1 MIAKISEVAKTKTT
15 LLLTSTGNYKKNV
28 SALLK
33 LFVKEKKIPGVYV
46 TVNKSCKDMMDDFG
60 SAGISEEKV
69 FVIDMI
75 TETTGGTA
83 AKKPNCLYLHSPQSL
98 TDLAIALDEA
108 VNAIKGKEK
117 FVIIDS
123 ISTLFVYNPP
133 STVVQFAHFITNKM
147 RSWGVH
153 GVLIGLTKEI
163 DDKTKSLLSQF
174 CDEVVKDE

>member
-1 MIAKISEVAKTKTT
+1 MTANLSGAAKAKTT
-15 LLLTSTGNYKKNV
+15 LLLTSTDKYKKNV

-46 TVNKSCKDMMDDFG
+46 TVNKSCKDMMETFG
-60 SAGISEEKV
+60 SSGLSEEKV
-69 FVIDMI
+69 FIIDLI
-75 TETTGGTA
+75 TETTGSA
-83 AKKPNCLYLHSPQSL
+83 AVKRPNCLYLHSPQSL

-108 VNAIKGKEK
+108 VNATKAKEK

-147 RSWGVH
+147 RSWGAH
-153 GVLIGLTKEI
+153 GVLIGLSKEL
-163 DDKTKSLLSQF
+163 DEKTKSLLSQF
-174 CDEVVKDE
+174 CDEVIKDE